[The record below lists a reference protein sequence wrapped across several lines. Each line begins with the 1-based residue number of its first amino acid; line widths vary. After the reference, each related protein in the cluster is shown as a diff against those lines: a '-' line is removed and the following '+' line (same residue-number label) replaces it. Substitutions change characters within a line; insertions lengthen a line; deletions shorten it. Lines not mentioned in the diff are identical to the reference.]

1 MCRTIGKHN
10 VIRILRDK
18 LVYVYN
24 ISFKM
29 KTFLY
34 RNNMCRNIFTGGA
47 NATTRLVETL
57 NGLVSHLGAVN
68 LHLTSVERDLKSRQT
83 GAHVNQQQHP
93 FSAYFSHST
102 NELPEINIPQEISN
116 ICTTIAGVVHTA
128 AAQVLNNFSP
138 NPRSA
143 GHAAAATT
151 DNNNATPPDN
161 TDNPNINGQEN
172 ADVDDTTEQT
182 TTSEETAQPAVNDDD
197 DTAAE
202 QTTAGEIN
210 YDDAREQ
217 LNDTTN
223 DSDIDMNDGNGYD
236 IEMDNAGG
244 REQGSVENVA
254 TVNDLKEDDAVVNQ
268 EQESD
273 IQRENGN

>member
-1 MCRTIGKHN
+1 M
-10 VIRILRDK
+10 
-18 LVYVYN
+18 
-24 ISFKM
+24 
-29 KTFLY
+29 
-34 RNNMCRNIFTGGA
+34 
-47 NATTRLVETL
+47 
-57 NGLVSHLGAVN
+57 
-68 LHLTSVERDLKSRQT
+68 
-83 GAHVNQQQHP
+83 
-93 FSAYFSHST
+93 
-102 NELPEINIPQEISN
+102 
-116 ICTTIAGVVHTA
+116 
-128 AAQVLNNFSP
+128 NNFSP